1 MSEPT
6 GEKGKKLVFVG
17 DSGVGK
23 TCIIARFLKGTFD
36 SNSPTGGLGYASK
49 TIEIPEMG
57 ESLTLDIWDTVG
69 QEKYRSLTKF
79 FFQGAKMIILVYDIT
94 IKRTFDSLKNNWYPL
109 IKETSDPNVLIG
121 IAGIKSDLYDNEDVP
136 EEEAREFAKSIG
148 ALFFLTSAQNNSG
161 INELFRDLAKKYL
174 DPNSEV
180 GSSDTS
186 EQKYKKNKE
195 ELKPIIKIGRNDVIK
210 KNKDQKKKKKNP
222 C

>member
-6 GEKGKKLVFVG
+6 GEKGEKLVVVG

-23 TCIIARFLKGTFD
+23 TCIIGRFLKGTFD
-36 SNSPTGGLGYASK
+36 PYSPSGGASYASK

-69 QEKYRSLTKF
+69 QERYRSLTKF

-94 IKRTFDSLKNNWYPL
+94 IKATFDSLKKDWYPSV
-109 IKETSDPNVLIG
+109 KEISEPNVLIG
-121 IAGIKSDLYDNEDVP
+121 IAGNKSDLYDEEDVP

-148 ALFFLTSAQNNSG
+148 AIFRLTSAQNNSG
-161 INELFRDLAKKYL
+161 IYELFRDMAKKFL

-186 EQKYKKNKE
+186 EQKYKKDKE

-210 KNKDQKKKKKNP
+210 KNKEQKKKKNP